1 MRTRPYA
8 FLKVGRRWINMA
20 MVTDIEDHGDKLVV
34 FVTADMARLAGLD
47 DPSAVDVA
55 RRFSITGPEQVDK
68 VRKWLRFND
77 EE

>member
-8 FLKVGRRWINMA
+8 FLKVGKRWINMA
-20 MVTDIEDHGDKLVV
+20 MVTDIEDHGDNLV
-34 FVTADMARLAGLD
+34 VTADMARLAGLE

-55 RRFSITGPEQVDK
+55 RRFSITDADQVDK